1 MDSSRPYWPAWEQT
15 LQANGLKESAAWL
28 LRLVGPLA
36 LLGAQFIHLASPF
49 FDNHASLRALAALL
63 EDEQETR
70 AFLQQLRG
78 N

>member
-1 MDSSRPYWPAWEQT
+1 MDSSRPYWPAWQQA
-15 LQANGLKESAAWL
+15 LQANGLKENAVWL
-28 LRLVGPLA
+28 LEAAGPLT
-36 LLGAQFIHLASPF
+36 LLGAQFIHLASPLF
-49 FDNHASLRALAALL
+49 ENHLSLRALASLL